1 MGQRS
6 GMSPEAGL
14 TGSTTVSLRHVGSDV
29 ARYPHPTALA
39 RHVREGSIFV
49 ILRWLEADGL
59 LIRLQGHYRLTRRG
73 RHELAMTRALLRLIT
88 RSHSAR

>member
-39 RHVREGSIFV
+39 RHVRKGSIFV

-59 LIRLQGHYRLTRRG
+59 LIRQQGHYRLTVEVG
-73 RHELAMTRALLRLIT
+73 TN
-88 RSHSAR
+88 SQ